1 MRDEQKNIIY
11 LLVGLI
17 IGMVA
22 TSIIAMPGNKQPE
35 YRLIEDNAI
44 ETAISIEQGNNLTLI
59 NVNRYED
66 GGGLW
71 VTTYDGKGVPESVKI
86 ESTKETEND

>member
-17 IGMVA
+17 IGMVV